1 MVAVLKIKMFNANVR
16 AFLSTKCGDNSVTND
31 HIPLH
36 VFVSPVPHRFST
48 SESLFMAL
56 GRAFCLS
63 SDVDFHGSFE
73 EPVMRD
79 ITHKARVQSLTGD
92 VWRATG
98 YRFKCASAEFLF
110 DLKRIRLNGSQS
122 QRPSAD

>member
-1 MVAVLKIKMFNANVR
+1 
-16 AFLSTKCGDNSVTND
+16 
-31 HIPLH
+31 
-36 VFVSPVPHRFST
+36 
-48 SESLFMAL
+48 MAL

>member
-1 MVAVLKIKMFNANVR
+1 
-16 AFLSTKCGDNSVTND
+16 
-31 HIPLH
+31 
-36 VFVSPVPHRFST
+36 
-48 SESLFMAL
+48 MAL

-73 EPVMRD
+73 EPVTRD
-79 ITHKARVQSLTGD
+79 VAHKARAQSLTGD

-98 YRFKCASAEFLF
+98 YRFMCVSAEFLF
-110 DLKRIRLNGSQS
+110 VLKRMRLNGSQS